1 MAGNDTDERRLHVD
15 YTVMDVKD
23 HEGRR
28 KAVATTLGAQAIRA
42 NQFDS
47 VPGLEGHGH
56 AELRTGQEEIY
67 VALSGAG
74 RIVIEGEQVDF
85 APGCYV
91 LIGPGAFRQV
101 IAGPEGLSYFVVGA
115 QVQEPQEPVAS

>member
-1 MAGNDTDERRLHVD
+1 
-15 YTVMDVKD
+15 MDIKD

-47 VPGLEGHGH
+47 VPGFEGHAH
-56 AELRTGQEEIY
+56 TELTSGQEEIY

-74 RIVIEGEQVDF
+74 RIVIEGESVDF
-85 APGCYV
+85 APGRYI
-91 LIGPGAFRQV
+91 LIEPAAFRQV
-101 IAGPEGLSYFVVGA
+101 IAGPKGLSYFVVGA
-115 QVQEPQEPVAS
+115 RVQEPIGS